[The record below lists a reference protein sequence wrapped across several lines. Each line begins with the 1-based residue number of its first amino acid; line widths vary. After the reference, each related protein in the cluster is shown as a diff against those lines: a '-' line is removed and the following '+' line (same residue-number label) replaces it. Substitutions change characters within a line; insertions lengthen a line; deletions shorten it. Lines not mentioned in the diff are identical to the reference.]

1 VLMEPAPNC
10 LLMGFGDSSI
20 DLELRFWIR
29 DPVNGTANV
38 RSDVMLKMWDLFQQN
53 GIEIPYP
60 QRDLTI
66 TNPEALARAL
76 LVRPVHREPAFQA
89 GERRLGT

>member
-1 VLMEPAPNC
+1 
-10 LLMGFGDSSI
+10 
-20 DLELRFWIR
+20 
-29 DPVNGTANV
+29 
-38 RSDVMLKMWDLFQQN
+38 MLKMWDLFRRN
-53 GIEIPYP
+53 DIEIPYP

-76 LVRPVHREPAFQA
+76 PARPAHREPAIHG

>member
-1 VLMEPAPNC
+1 
-10 LLMGFGDSSI
+10 
-20 DLELRFWIR
+20 
-29 DPVNGTANV
+29 V
-38 RSDVMLKMWDLFQQN
+38 RSDVMLKMWDLFRQN

-76 LVRPVHREPAFQA
+76 SVRPVHREPAYQA
-89 GERRLGT
+89 GERRLGA